1 MLQEMGFACGRLNLE
16 FISLLGSVP
25 SILRS
30 FVQTRVQTVFFLW
43 PVRVKLV
50 VDLTEVAGEQQDH
63 SSGACYTF
71 NSSSAVG
78 FAIVCHINCVSL
90 SKVQ

>member
-16 FISLLGSVP
+16 FISLLGLVP

-30 FVQTRVQTVFFLW
+30 FVQLMFKQYSFFLW

-50 VDLTEVAGEQQDH
+50 VDLTEVAGKYQDH
-63 SSGACYTF
+63 SSGACYSF
-71 NSSSAVG
+71 NSLSAVD
-78 FAIVCHINCVSL
+78 FAIVCHINCFSL
-90 SKVQ
+90 SKV